1 MLAHGVCNGGL
12 IMTSQHS
19 VLSRSVSCGALVAV
33 ALVAGTTGTAE
44 AEITRIQITRVES
57 PAFGGASFGSVGTYD
72 KLVGRAYG
80 EVDPKDAQN
89 AVIQDIELAPRNAR
103 GMVEYS
109 MDVYLLTPHD
119 AARGNGTILYD
130 VVNRGNKNMLSVFNM
145 GSAGGNEPTSAGDGF
160 LQREGYTLVWSGWQG
175 DVVAGDGRLTMT
187 VPVAHQRDGGVITG
201 QVRGEYIVSAP
212 TSTQNLSSGA
222 NSGMNT
228 ASYETVSLD
237 TRRAVLTHRVKESD
251 PRVEIPSS
259 RWAFADCTS
268 AAFPGT
274 PSTTQLCLQDGFSP
288 NEIYELVYTAKN
300 PTVLGLGF
308 AATRDLMSFLRHAR
322 CDRAGTSNP
331 LAGAIHTVLSHGT
344 SQSGRYL
351 RTFVLLGFNRDE
363 HDRVVFD
370 GMNPHVATAAIPL
383 NVRFGQ
389 PGRSYGQ
396 HEDHLYPAPQVPAG
410 AASEDRGYDR
420 HDDDRDD
427 RDDRD
432 DEFDG
437 FGGHD
442 DRHGSFGRHA
452 GPYDVI
458 LAACRRTH
466 SCPKII
472 NTVSSTEYW
481 QARMSLNTTDAEGR
495 RDLELPPE
503 VRVFHF
509 ASTQHVPTSAPA
521 KGICQQLSNPNPN
534 QHGMRALLVAL
545 RAWATWGTEPPT
557 SRIPSLADQTL
568 VDPAQRSTGFP
579 TLAGVRYAGLV
590 DGLAPVDYGARFD
603 ALHMSGLVQEPP
615 QVCTR
620 NAYRVLVPR
629 VDSDGNEVDGLR
641 SVALQAPLGTYTG
654 WNLRAAGFSE
664 NELCGNTGSFVPFAR
679 TRAERLANHD
689 PRLSLEERYHD
700 HDGYVAVVRAAAQ
713 RLVAAHLL
721 LATDANLIVAQ
732 AQLSDVL

>member
-1 MLAHGVCNGGL
+1 
-12 IMTSQHS
+12 MTSQHS
-19 VLSRSVSCGALVAV
+19 VLSRSVSCGALVAA

-57 PAFGGASFGSVGTYD
+57 PTFGGSSFGTVGTYD

-89 AVIQDIELAPRNAR
+89 AVIQDIALAPRNAR

-119 AARGNGTILYD
+119 PTRGNGTILYD

-160 LQREGYTLVWSGWQG
+160 LQSQGFTLVWSGWQG
-175 DVVAGDGRLTMT
+175 DVIAGDGRLTMA
-187 VPVAHQRDGGVITG
+187 VPVAHQRDGSVITG
-201 QVRGEYIVSAP
+201 QVRGEYIVSAA

-228 ASYETVSLD
+228 ASYETTSLD
-237 TRRAVLTHRVKESD
+237 TRRAVLTHRIKESD

-268 AAFPGT
+268 AAFPGK

-308 AATRDLMSFLRHAR
+308 AATRDLMAFLRHER
-322 CDRAGTSNP
+322 RDHDGTANP

-370 GMNPHVATAAIPL
+370 GMNPHVAAAAIPL

-410 AASEDRGYDR
+410 AARDDRGYDR
-420 HDDDRDD
+420 HGDGFDG
-427 RDDRD
+427 
-432 DEFDG
+432 FDG
-437 FGGHD
+437 FGD
-442 DRHGSFGRHA
+442 DHHGSFDPKA

-495 RDLELPPE
+495 RDLDLPPE
-503 VRVFHF
+503 VRVIHF

-521 KGICQQLSNPNPN
+521 TGNCQQLSNPNPN

-545 RAWATWGTEPPT
+545 RAWAMVGTEPPA
-557 SRIPSLADQTL
+557 SRIATLRDQTL

-579 TLAGVRYAGLV
+579 SLTGVRYAGLV
-590 DGLAPVDYGARFD
+590 DGLAPVDYGDKFD
-603 ALHMSGLVQEPP
+603 ALHLSGQVQEPP

-620 NAYRVLVPR
+620 GAYRVMVPR
-629 VDSDGNEVDGLR
+629 VDTDGNEVDGLR

-679 TRAERLANHD
+679 TRAERLAKHD
-689 PRLSLEERYHD
+689 PRLSLEERYRD

-713 RLVAAHLL
+713 RLVAEHLL
-721 LATDANLIVAQ
+721 LAADANLIIAQ